1 MPPRDASAS
10 NLRLALLALA
20 ALGCASD
27 ATVSAPPA
35 VDDSHMYWALT
46 LDHRAVTLSTAP
58 DYDTIRLTATPRNVA
73 GQPLSDFPAPTYTS
87 LDLEH
92 VQVDADGL
100 VHAIASG
107 NDLAV
112 VASLTQDNHTHSD
125 TVLINVTEDASPP
138 PALATF
144 SIQPIPGDSAKTSTD
159 VQKSLQA
166 RTEDASGT
174 PIVGLA
180 VDYRTSD
187 PTTAT
192 IDRSTGVIQPIR
204 PGRVI
209 VVATGTAYGIT
220 KGDTLSFTIG
230 YPVTLLLSVALQQ
243 SASGQQ
249 VAAFVPNH
257 LVMGTG
263 GVVLIFNPTTVATDI
278 TFDDPANVAQ
288 ADEYCGFLPD
298 FCGSG
303 NIEPFAS
310 NPDDPSSTSGNR
322 ARRFPVPGTYR
333 YHSTIF
339 GTTGAIDIVDER
351 PTP

>member
-1 MPPRDASAS
+1 MPPRHASAA
-10 NLRLALLALA
+10 NLRVVIFALV

-27 ATVSAPPA
+27 ATVSPSPA

-58 DYDTIRLTATPRNVA
+58 GYDTIRLTATPRNVA
-73 GQPLSDFPAPTYTS
+73 GQPLSDFPAPVYTS

-107 NDLAV
+107 SALAV

-125 TVLINVTEDASPP
+125 TVLINVTEDAPP
-138 PALATF
+138 PVLATF
-144 SIQPIPGDSAKTSTD
+144 SIHPLPGDSAKTSTD

-174 PIVGLA
+174 PIEGLS
-180 VDYRTSD
+180 VDYKTSD
-187 PTTAT
+187 PTTAA

-204 PGRVI
+204 PGHVV
-209 VVATGTAYGIT
+209 VVATATAYGIT
-220 KGDTLSFTIG
+220 KRDTLNFTIG
-230 YPVTLLLSVALQQ
+230 YPITLLLSVALQQ
-243 SASGQQ
+243 SSSGQQ

-278 TFDDPANVAQ
+278 TFDDPTNVAQ
-288 ADEYCGFLPD
+288 ADDYCGFLVA
-298 FCGSG
+298 FCGTG

-339 GTTGAIDIVDER
+339 GTTGSIDIIDER
-351 PTP
+351 LTP